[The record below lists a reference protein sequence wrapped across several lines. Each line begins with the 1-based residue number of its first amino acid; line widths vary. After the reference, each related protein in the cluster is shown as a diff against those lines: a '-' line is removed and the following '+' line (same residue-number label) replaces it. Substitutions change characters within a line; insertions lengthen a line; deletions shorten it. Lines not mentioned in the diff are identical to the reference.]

1 MPKPI
6 PSIWS
11 HLEEQQK
18 DFQNLFRFSDLTIL
32 ANEKLENSYIKLLN
46 KVNIELKEEHPLLD
60 SKPHRNKR
68 KWQSQ
73 PNSHINIIYIFRIVC
88 CICYYSNL
96 VAIFYIGFRLWV
108 CLWHFKSV
116 GAIFSVN
123 LAVYISKM
131 RYYVHYLHFSDYCPD
146 LCRHVYHNVSA
157 VIHSDFLP

>member
-1 MPKPI
+1 MFDMLCVQVDFLVSVKRSVSVLCDVGEREWFV
-6 PSIWS
+6 PSWIFSSLVSIRLCWV
-11 HLEEQQK
+11 
-18 DFQNLFRFSDLTIL
+18 LFG
-32 ANEKLENSYIKLLN
+32 
-46 KVNIELKEEHPLLD
+46 
-60 SKPHRNKR
+60 
-68 KWQSQ
+68 
-73 PNSHINIIYIFRIVC
+73 IVC

-131 RYYVHYLHFSDYCPD
+131 RYYVHYLHFSDYCPH

-157 VIHSDFLP
+157 IVSSGLLQVVGMSNLTLYFAYRSRLF